1 MSKMRKYGSKIAQIT
16 PNVWLC
22 GIANIKE
29 ENLRDLD
36 ITHVLNTAEE
46 LEDFKYPV
54 IDGVSLSVR
63 HITMRDSEDENLL
76 HYLDN
81 CVDHVHDIVKSG
93 GNILV
98 HCIAGVSRSASVC
111 IAYLVKYQ
119 NTSLRKAYFHV
130 LHRRSCIFPNFGF
143 WRQLVIY
150 EESLRGSNSVEMLPF
165 IFGTVPD
172 RFRVDAENRL
182 KFAWMR
188 ELMLYWTLHFVIL
201 LGQIMFILFQ

>member
-1 MSKMRKYGSKIAQIT
+1 MRKYGAQIAQIT
-16 PNVWLC
+16 PNLWLC
-22 GIANIKE
+22 GVANIKE

-46 LEDFKYPV
+46 LRDFKYPV
-54 IDGVSLSVR
+54 VDGVGLCIK
-63 HITMRDSEDENLL
+63 HITMRDSEDEDLL
-76 HYLDN
+76 HYLDT
-81 CVDHVHDIVKSG
+81 CVDHVHSVVESG

-98 HCIAGVSRSASVC
+98 HCVAGVSRSASVC

-119 NTSLRKAYFHV
+119 NTSLKKAYFHV

-150 EESLRGSNSVEMLPF
+150 EEAVRGRNSVEMLPF

-172 RFRVDAENRL
+172 PFRVDAENRL
-182 KFAWMR
+182 RFAWMR
-188 ELMLYWTLHFVIL
+188 ELILYWTLHFIIL
-201 LGQIMFILFQ
+201 LVQIMFILFQ